1 MIADRIKL
9 LREKAGLSQ
18 TELSRLLSLS
28 RSSVCAYESGLNVPS
43 AQILVELSKILGVSV
58 DSILCVEKTATI
70 NVSGLDDREIAIL
83 VDIANKFRENK
94 Q

>member
-18 TELSRLLSLS
+18 TELSKLLSLS

-43 AQILVELSKILGVSV
+43 AQILVELSKIFKVSV
-58 DSILCVEKTATI
+58 DCILCVEKTTTI
-70 NVSGLDDREIAIL
+70 NVSGLDDKEIAIL

-94 Q
+94 R